1 MVRRSLA
8 GVSLALCLPLLL
20 TAQSHSGSGAP
31 STPSTAPREA
41 EQFAFLVGHWEVTVT
56 PKVSSLAARIHGS
69 PTYLGTWKAWRAFDR
84 FGIEDELRVMD
95 RSGNPNSLTHSMRY
109 YDATQSKW
117 VLTTLDVYRG
127 RIVSAMGEWR
137 GKELIVTNSGRDA
150 EGKPYVQRARFYDI
164 TPTTFRYQA
173 DRSSDGE
180 RTWDTGVLKIEAR
193 RVAAVAPR

>member
-1 MVRRSLA
+1 MVHRSLA
-8 GVSLALCLPLLL
+8 GLSLALCLPILL
-20 TAQSHSGSGAP
+20 TAQPRSSDTAP
-31 STPSTAPREA
+31 RVQSTAPREA
-41 EQFAFLVGHWEVTVT
+41 EQFAFLVGHWEVTVI
-56 PKVSSLAARIHGS
+56 PKVNSLAARIHGS
-69 PTYLGTWKAWRAFDR
+69 PTYLGTWKGWRAFDR

-127 RIVSAMGEWR
+127 RIGSAMGEWR
-137 GKELIVTNSGRDA
+137 GKELTVTNSGRDA

-180 RTWDTGVLKIEAR
+180 RTWDTGVLKIDAR